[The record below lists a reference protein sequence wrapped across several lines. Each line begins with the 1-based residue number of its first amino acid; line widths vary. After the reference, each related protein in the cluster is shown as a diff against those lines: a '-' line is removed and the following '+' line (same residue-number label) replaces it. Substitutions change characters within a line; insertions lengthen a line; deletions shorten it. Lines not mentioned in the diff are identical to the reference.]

1 MRLSWAILVGPVE
14 SRGSAERK
22 GFKRLRVRGKR
33 DVMTK
38 AEIGMVHFEGG
49 GRLQPRNTCGH

>member
-1 MRLSWAILVGPVE
+1 ME
-14 SRGSAERK
+14 SRGSSEKK
-22 GFKRLRVRGKR
+22 GRKRLRVRGER